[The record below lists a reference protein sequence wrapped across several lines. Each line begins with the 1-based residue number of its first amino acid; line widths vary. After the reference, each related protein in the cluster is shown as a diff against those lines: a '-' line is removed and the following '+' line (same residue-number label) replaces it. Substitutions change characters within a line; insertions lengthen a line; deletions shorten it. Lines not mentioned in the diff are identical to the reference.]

1 MTARHGP
8 AEVAQLHGHA
18 LTDPMPHG
26 LFLSV
31 MDSQGHDGDIV
42 VAARVIGERDE
53 VLCGLAHVVGPCE
66 GVENRS
72 RADPS
77 RQAVGTEQQDIAGV

>member
-8 AEVAQLHGHA
+8 VWVAQLHGHA

-53 VLCGLAHVVGPCE
+53 VLRGLAHIVGPCE
-66 GVENRS
+66 GVEDGS
-72 RADPS
+72 CVDPS
-77 RQAVGTEQQDIAGV
+77 CQAIGAEE